1 MQRGESRKG
10 SGIFENGLCERDMV
24 AAEISAEHGALLAK
38 LEARAEMAEKKLE
51 EIERRVNI
59 DGKGQASPD
68 VAQLSKSYVA
78 ELTELK
84 AVMIRAEKEYN
95 ALKSEVADLQQMK
108 SKLEYQVQHL
118 KKHVV

>member
-1 MQRGESRKG
+1 M
-10 SGIFENGLCERDMV
+10 
-24 AAEISAEHGALLAK
+24 
-38 LEARAEMAEKKLE
+38 
-51 EIERRVNI
+51 
-59 DGKGQASPD
+59 
-68 VAQLSKSYVA
+68 A